1 MQVMRSRKALVA
13 MVLLMLI
20 VPGGILVGLAR
31 PSSPQDASTAQAPS
45 TQNIGNSSAL
55 ASLGTTYGYP
65 GSFAAINGVSSAGAN
80 QPISAGASTAV
91 TTVTMTAAE
100 TSTATGPGSGSTTA
114 VLGNPQL
121 SGSYQGAGAP
131 LSVVSMSTN
140 ASRDIEFF
148 TNVTLQ
154 ADSVSAAFAKA
165 TSIAYSVGGYVSDS
179 TETNTTALVV
189 VRVPA
194 ASYQSA
200 LSQLESLGTLVTLSS
215 SSNDVTVQYTDLNAT
230 LLSLQAEQTS
240 LLAILGESTNINST
254 LNVESKIQA
263 VDQQINSVQSEIL
276 QTRTLVSYATVSAFV
291 EEKAQTQPLAIRVTS
306 TPKSGE
312 SPLSVTFNAVTKGG
326 DQPYIVNYNF
336 GDGSSFEGQALIHTF
351 VQPGH
356 YNVTVTATDASA
368 NVTEAWTVVDVSA
381 PPATSTFGGF
391 PNFVGGLF
399 LQVVEGIVEV
409 AVVVVPIAAALLVA
423 LFPLRHRL
431 GMSSGRQQGEE
442 EEKAGG
448 ADKSS

>member
-1 MQVMRSRKALVA
+1 MRSRKALVA
-13 MVLLMLI
+13 IVLLMLI
-20 VPGGILVGLAR
+20 VPGGILVGLSR
-31 PSSPQDASTAQAPS
+31 SSSWQGSSSAAEPF
-45 TQNIGNSSAL
+45 TQNIGTSAGSGFS
-55 ASLGTTYGYP
+55 SLGSTL
-65 GSFAAINGVSSAGAN
+65 AAIGNFGYASAGISSAGAN
-80 QPISAGASTAV
+80 IPLSAGATTELTTNTVTETMSTVPAAGNGG
-91 TTVTMTAAE
+91 TTVVQGNTQSLGTGAQLST
-100 TSTATGPGSGSTTA
+100 TST
-114 VLGNPQL
+114 
-121 SGSYQGAGAP
+121 
-131 LSVVSMSTN
+131 STN
-140 ASRDIEFF
+140 GSRSIEFF
-148 TNVTLQ
+148 TNLTLK
-154 ADSVSAAFAKA
+154 ADSVSTAFAKA
-165 TSIAYSVGGYVSDS
+165 TAIAYSVGGYVSDS
-179 TETNTTALVV
+179 TESNTTALVV

-200 LSQLESLGTLVTLSS
+200 LTQLESLGTLVTLSS

-240 LLAILGESTNINST
+240 LLTILGESNNINST
-254 LNVESKIQA
+254 LNVESRIQA
-263 VDQQINSVQSEIL
+263 VDQQINSVESEIL
-276 QTRTLVSYATVSAFV
+276 QTRTLVSYATISALV
-291 EEKAQTQPLAIRVTS
+291 EEKAQTQPLAIKVTS

-336 GDGSSFEGQALIHTF
+336 GDGSSYQGQALIHTF

-356 YNVTVTATDASA
+356 YNVTVTATDALA

-409 AVVVVPIAAALLVA
+409 AVVVVPIAAALLIV

-431 GMSSGRQQGEE
+431 GLSSREPQKGAGGE
-442 EEKAGG
+442 AGG
-448 ADKSS
+448 AGGTT